1 MNFTNLI
8 YMILWMFVYYAI
20 LIFVPYAINALQ
32 AMPVIGTFWSTIP
45 SETIW
50 LVNILMYIVVPLVA
64 IAYTIRA
71 SSPEQQ
77 AVRG

>member
-8 YMILWMFVYYAI
+8 YMILWLFVYYAI
-20 LIFVPYAINALQ
+20 LIFIPYATNALQ
-32 AMPVIGTFWSTIP
+32 AMPVIGAYWSTIP
-45 SETIW
+45 TETIW

-71 SSPEQQ
+71 SSPQQ
-77 AVRG
+77 SVGG